1 MLQIE
6 KEKPVSFFWMLL
18 LRSFP
23 EFFPAL
29 RCLSPLNFRSRNSEF
44 HSRFFSFH
52 LDSQWIFFASFYIY
66 SNSAEAEEFKHQNP
80 SLLKHLRVQKRKLSA
95 RGLERK
101 GERNHNIFYVVLS
114 KLWRRYRFSS
124 IFKFSFHE
132 ELGFWDLFLYI
143 CFHEYT
149 SLVISF
155 SIFILTTN
163 VLIILKTQDT
173 SRKNIVA
180 V

>member
-52 LDSQWIFFASFYIY
+52 LDSQWFFFASFYIY

-80 SLLKHLRVQKRKLSA
+80 SLLKHLGCKRENYLLVDW
-95 RGLERK
+95 REK
-101 GERNHNIFYVVLS
+101 GKEITIFFMWFYQNSGGDIDFRL
-114 KLWRRYRFSS
+114 L
-124 IFKFSFHE
+124 
-132 ELGFWDLFLYI
+132 L
-143 CFHEYT
+143 
-149 SLVISF
+149 SLVSWRAGILRFVSLYMF
-155 SIFILTTN
+155 SWIY
-163 VLIILKTQDT
+163 
-173 SRKNIVA
+173 
-180 V
+180 

>member
-23 EFFPAL
+23 EFFLAL

-80 SLLKHLRVQKRKLSA
+80 SLLKHLGCKRENYLLVDW
-95 RGLERK
+95 REK
-101 GERNHNIFYVVLS
+101 GKENHNIFYVVLS

-124 IFKFSFHE
+124 TFKFSFMKS
-132 ELGFWDLFLYI
+132 WDFEI
-143 CFHEYT
+143 CFFMYVFLDT
-149 SLVISF
+149 LVWWYLF
-155 SIFILTTN
+155 PWIF
-163 VLIILKTQDT
+163 
-173 SRKNIVA
+173 
-180 V
+180 